1 MSSPAH
7 DYAAVHA
14 DHFRAELHDL
24 LRIPSISTLPERAP
38 DVIHAAEWVAE
49 SMRRVGIEHVALMPT
64 AGHPVVYGDW
74 LHAGPGAPTV
84 LIYGHYDVQPAD
96 IEDGWTHPPFKPIE
110 RDGRIFARGAVDDKG
125 QVFIHIK
132 AIESIMQT
140 RGSLP
145 ANVKFVI
152 EGEEEIGSPNL
163 PAFVRQHKDLL
174 RADVC
179 LISDTG
185 IISIDQPSIVY
196 ALRGLVG
203 MDIIVRGPARDLH
216 SGSYGGA
223 VHNPIQAL
231 TEILAQL
238 HNPDGSISVPGF
250 YDDVLPLTDDER
262 RTLKDTAMSS
272 DQLIKETGVSR
283 PWGEPDYEINERI
296 GARPTLE
303 INGIGGGFQGKGVKT
318 VLPAQAMAK
327 ITCRLVAHQVPA
339 RIIQC
344 ITDYIQR
351 LAPDSVTVEINP
363 LPGDGAPVLVAL
375 DNPAIQTAVKAYE
388 KVWGKKVVFQRG
400 GGTLPI
406 VPVLQH
412 ELNLPVV
419 LMGFGLPGDGAHGP
433 DESFNIQMFH
443 RGIDTIIHFLQDI
456 PTALTV

>member
-1 MSSPAH
+1 MTSQAH
-7 DYAAVHA
+7 DYASTHA
-14 DHFRAELHDL
+14 DRFRAELHNL

-38 DVIHAAEWVAE
+38 DVIRAAQWVADAL
-49 SMRRVGIEHVALMPT
+49 RRVGIEHVVLMPT

-74 LHAGPGAPTV
+74 LHAGPTAPTL

-96 IEDGWTHPPFKPIE
+96 IEDGWAHPPFEPIE
-110 RDGRIFARGAVDDKG
+110 RDGRIYARGAVDDKG

-145 ANVKFVI
+145 VNIKFFI

-174 RADVC
+174 QADIC

-185 IISIDQPSIVY
+185 ILSIDQPSIVY

-203 MDIIVRGPARDLH
+203 MDVIVHGPARDLH

-238 HNPDGSISVPGF
+238 HAADGRVNVPGF
-250 YDDVLPLTDDER
+250 YDDVLVLSPGER
-262 RTLKDTAMSS
+262 AALKHTAMSP
-272 DQLIKETGVSR
+272 DRLIEETGVLR

-303 INGIGGGFQGKGVKT
+303 INGIGGGFQGEGVKT

-327 ITCRLVAHQVPA
+327 ITCRLVAHQNPA

-344 ITDYIQR
+344 VTDHIKH
-351 LAPDSVTVEINP
+351 LTPDTVTVEVRP
-363 LPGDGAPVLVAL
+363 LPGDGAPVLVPL
-375 DNPAIQTAVKAYE
+375 DNPAIQTAVSAYE
-388 KVWGKKVVFQRG
+388 KVWGKKIVFQRG

-406 VPVLQH
+406 LPHLQH
-412 ELNLPVV
+412 HLNLPVV

-433 DESFNIQMFH
+433 NESFNIQMFH
-443 RGIDTIIHFLQDI
+443 RGIETIIHYLQDI
-456 PTALTV
+456 PAAMTV